1 MVSLGS
7 LVIYSQSALVR
18 ADNSISTGT
27 PDSASVQWSGLQEL
41 LENAESDAL
50 ILLDCCAAASSI
62 SATGSGVTE
71 VIAACGFETWAPGV
85 GEHSFTRSLIDE
97 LRYWSHGLTLSVAML
112 HNKVLS
118 RIKYWKPRFGMTGEH
133 EHRKTPIYIVIS
145 HEGNQRS
152 IGLIPL
158 ERNDPP
164 SVGRVDAFTQWLH
177 SGSSGFFVENGA
189 ESIADDSL
197 LESSQPSIDRV
208 WPDREFHHPKV
219 LISLSLEEDQ
229 SLHMDTWVDWIRS
242 VPALIRYTKVDGIFK
257 SSSTLLVLSIPVALW
272 DLLPK
277 DPAISFIGFV
287 NSSNLLC
294 NSLPPLDASHESI
307 KTKAETPKSTLIRS
321 PLLAMNARD
330 KVSFPFYRT
339 LSNFDFVPT
348 ILQNPF
354 LLTPNPFTEK
364 ESDDARIFLNQ
375 TLDGYNRRGRQGY
388 RQVGALF
395 LTWED
400 DYLQCGHTEVGRNC

>member
-1 MVSLGS
+1 M
-7 LVIYSQSALVR
+7 IYSQSALVR
-18 ADNSISTGT
+18 ANNSISTGT

-85 GEHSFTRSLIDE
+85 GKHSFTRSLIDE

-158 ERNDPP
+158 QRNGPP
-164 SVGRVDAFTQWLH
+164 SVGLIDASAQGLH
-177 SGSSGFFVENGA
+177 SGSSESFIEA
-189 ESIADDSL
+189 QSIADDSL
-197 LESSQPSIDRV
+197 LDSSQSSIDRV

-307 KTKAETPKSTLIRS
+307 KTKAETPNPST
-321 PLLAMNARD
+321 
-330 KVSFPFYRT
+330 KT
-339 LSNFDFVPT
+339 
-348 ILQNPF
+348 
-354 LLTPNPFTEK
+354 
-364 ESDDARIFLNQ
+364 ESDNARIFFNQ
-375 TLDGYNRRGRQGY
+375 TLDGYNWRGRQGY

-400 DYLQCGHTEVGRNC
+400 DNLQCKNTEVGRNC

>member
-1 MVSLGS
+1 M
-7 LVIYSQSALVR
+7 
-18 ADNSISTGT
+18 
-27 PDSASVQWSGLQEL
+27 QWSGLQESL
-41 LENAESDAL
+41 QNAESDAL

-71 VIAACGFETWAPGV
+71 VIAACGFETWAPAV

-97 LRYWSHGLTLSVAML
+97 LRYWGRGPTLSVAML

-133 EHRKTPIYIVIS
+133 EHRKTPIYIVLS
-145 HEGNQRS
+145 HKGSQRS

-158 ERNDPP
+158 QRDDPP
-164 SVGRVDAFTQWLH
+164 SVGRVDASTQGLH
-177 SGSSGFFVENGA
+177 SKSSESSIEA
-189 ESIADDSL
+189 QSIADDSPL
-197 LESSQPSIDRV
+197 DSSQSSIDRV

-229 SLHMDTWVDWIRS
+229 SLDKDAWVDWMRS
-242 VPALIRYTKVDGIFK
+242 VPALVKYTKVDGIFK

-294 NSLPPLDASHESI
+294 NSLPPLVGSHESI
-307 KTKAETPKSTLIRS
+307 KTKAETLSSTYTRS
-321 PLLAMNARD
+321 LLLAMDARD
-330 KVSFPFYRT
+330 KVSFPFYPT
-339 LSNFDFVPT
+339 LLNFDFVPT
-348 ILQNPF
+348 ILQEF
-354 LLTPNPFTEK
+354 SLLRPDSSTITERDDTPVV
-364 ESDDARIFLNQ
+364 INQ
-375 TLDGYNRRGRQGY
+375 TLDGYNQRGRRGY

-395 LTWED
+395 LTWKD
-400 DYLQCGHTEVGRNC
+400 DYLQCRNTEVGRFC

>member
-1 MVSLGS
+1 M
-7 LVIYSQSALVR
+7 IYSQSALVR
-18 ADNSISTGT
+18 SNNSISTGT

-50 ILLDCCAAASSI
+50 MLLDCCAAASSI

-97 LRYWSHGLTLSVAML
+97 LRYWSRGPTLSVAML

-133 EHRKTPIYIVIS
+133 EHRKKPIYVVLS

-158 ERNDPP
+158 QRNGPP
-164 SVGRVDAFTQWLH
+164 SVGRVDASSQGLH
-177 SGSSGFFVENGA
+177 SESSESFIETH
-189 ESIADDSL
+189 SIADDSPL
-197 LESSQPSIDRV
+197 GSSQSSIDRI

-229 SLHMDTWVDWIRS
+229 SLYMDAWVDWIRS
-242 VPALIRYTKVDGIFK
+242 VPALIKYTKVDGIFK
-257 SSSTLLVLSIPVALW
+257 SGSTLLVLSIPVALW

-294 NSLPPLDASHESI
+294 NSLPPLDASHESM
-307 KTKAETPKSTLIRS
+307 KTKAKTPNSTLIRS

-330 KVSFPFYRT
+330 KVSFTFYRT
-339 LSNFDFVPT
+339 LLNFDFVPT
-348 ILQNPF
+348 ILQNSY
-354 LLTPNPFTEK
+354 LLTPNPSTK
-364 ESDDARIFLNQ
+364 TESDDARIVFNQ
-375 TLDGYNRRGRQGY
+375 ALDGYNRRGRQGY
-388 RQVGALF
+388 RQVGALSF
-395 LTWED
+395 TWED
-400 DYLQCGHTEVGRNC
+400 DYLQCRDTEVGRYC

>member
-1 MVSLGS
+1 M
-7 LVIYSQSALVR
+7 YSQSASVR
-18 ADNSISTGT
+18 ANNTISTDA

-62 SATGSGVTE
+62 SATGSGVIE

-97 LRYWSHGLTLSVAML
+97 LRYWSHGPILSVAML

-133 EHRKTPIYIVIS
+133 EHRKTPIYIVLS
-145 HEGNQRS
+145 HERNQRS

-158 ERNDPP
+158 QRNGPP
-164 SVGRVDAFTQWLH
+164 SVGRVDTSTQGLH
-177 SGSSGFFVENGA
+177 SESSESSIEA
-189 ESIADDSL
+189 QSIADDSPL
-197 LESSQPSIDRV
+197 VSSQSSVDRV
-208 WPDREFHHPKV
+208 WPDREFHHPKI

-229 SLHMDTWVDWIRS
+229 CLYTEEWVDWMRS
-242 VPALIRYTKVDGIFK
+242 VPALVKYAKVDGVFR

-277 DPAISFIGFV
+277 NSAISFIGFV

-294 NSLPPLDASHESI
+294 NSLPPLVASHESI
-307 KTKAETPKSTLIRS
+307 KTRAEIPSSTITRS
-321 PLLAMNARD
+321 QLLAMNARD
-330 KVSFPFYRT
+330 KVSFPFDRT
-339 LSNFDFVPT
+339 EFRFCSNYIAEYQPVDTRP
-348 ILQNPF
+348 IHQ
-354 LLTPNPFTEK
+354 K
-364 ESDDARIFLNQ
+364 
-375 TLDGYNRRGRQGY
+375 GG
-388 RQVGALF
+388 
-395 LTWED
+395 
-400 DYLQCGHTEVGRNC
+400 

>member
-1 MVSLGS
+1 M
-7 LVIYSQSALVR
+7 ICSQSASVR
-18 ADNSISTGT
+18 ANNSISTGT

-41 LENAESDAL
+41 LEHAESDAL

-97 LRYWSHGLTLSVAML
+97 LRYWSRGPILSVAML

-118 RIKYWKPRFGMTGEH
+118 RIKYWKPRFGTTGEY
-133 EHRKTPIYIVIS
+133 EHRKTPIYVVLS
-145 HEGNQRS
+145 QEGNQRS

-158 ERNDPP
+158 QRSGPS
-164 SVGRVDAFTQWLH
+164 SVGRVDASTQGLH
-177 SGSSGFFVENGA
+177 SEPCESFIEA
-189 ESIADDSL
+189 HSIADDSPL
-197 LESSQPSIDRV
+197 DSSQSSIDRV
-208 WPDREFHHPKV
+208 WPDQEFHHPKV

-229 SLHMDTWVDWIRS
+229 SLYMDAWVDWMRS
-242 VPALIRYTKVDGIFK
+242 VPALIKYTKVDGIFK

-294 NSLPPLDASHESI
+294 NSLPPLDASHGSI
-307 KTKAETPKSTLIRS
+307 KTKAKTPNSTLIRS
-321 PLLAMNARD
+321 PLLSMNARNQ
-330 KVSFPFYRT
+330 VSFPFYRT
-339 LSNFDFVPT
+339 LLIS
-348 ILQNPF
+348 ILFQ
-354 LLTPNPFTEK
+354 L
-364 ESDDARIFLNQ
+364 
-375 TLDGYNRRGRQGY
+375 
-388 RQVGALF
+388 
-395 LTWED
+395 
-400 DYLQCGHTEVGRNC
+400 

>member
-1 MVSLGS
+1 M
-7 LVIYSQSALVR
+7 IYSQSALVR
-18 ADNSISTGT
+18 ANNSISTGT

-62 SATGSGVTE
+62 SASGSGVTE

-97 LRYWSHGLTLSVAML
+97 LRYWSHGPTLSVAML

-118 RIKYWKPRFGMTGEH
+118 KIKYWKPRFGMTGEH

-158 ERNDPP
+158 QRNGPP
-164 SVGRVDAFTQWLH
+164 SVGRVDASTQGLH
-177 SGSSGFFVENGA
+177 SESSESSIEA
-189 ESIADDSL
+189 QSIADDSL
-197 LESSQPSIDRV
+197 LDSSQSSIDRV

-229 SLHMDTWVDWIRS
+229 SLHMNTWVDWIRS

-294 NSLPPLDASHESI
+294 NSLPPLDASHKSI
-307 KTKAETPKSTLIRS
+307 KTEAETSNSTFIRS

-339 LSNFDFVPT
+339 LLKFDFVPT
-348 ILQNPF
+348 ILQNSY
-354 LLTPNPFTEK
+354 LLTPNPPTK
-364 ESDDARIFLNQ
+364 SESDGARIVFNQ

-395 LTWED
+395 LTCED
-400 DYLQCGHTEVGRNC
+400 DYLQHRYTEVGRHCSLCER

>member
-1 MVSLGS
+1 M
-7 LVIYSQSALVR
+7 INSQSALVR
-18 ADNSISTGT
+18 ANNSISTGT
-27 PDSASVQWSGLQEL
+27 PNSASVQWSGLQEL

-62 SATGSGVTE
+62 SATGSCVTE

-97 LRYWSHGLTLSVAML
+97 LRYWSRGPTLSVAML

-133 EHRKTPIYIVIS
+133 EHRKTPIYIVLS

-158 ERNDPP
+158 HRNGPL
-164 SVGRVDAFTQWLH
+164 SMGRVDTSTQGLH
-177 SGSSGFFVENGA
+177 SEPA
-189 ESIADDSL
+189 ESFIEAHSIADDSPL
-197 LESSQPSIDRV
+197 DSSQSSLDQV
-208 WPDREFHHPKV
+208 WPDPEFHHPKV

-229 SLHMDTWVDWIRS
+229 SLYLDAWVDWMRS
-242 VPALIRYTKVDGIFK
+242 VPALIKYTKVDGIFK
-257 SSSTLLVLSIPVALW
+257 SSSTLLMLSIPVALW
-272 DLLPK
+272 DLLPN

-307 KTKAETPKSTLIRS
+307 KTKAETPNSTPIKS

-330 KVSFPFYRT
+330 KVSFTFYRT
-339 LSNFDFVPT
+339 LLNFDFVPT
-348 ILQNPF
+348 ILQNSY
-354 LLTPNPFTEK
+354 LLPPNPSTK
-364 ESDDARIFLNQ
+364 TESDDARIVFNQ
-375 TLDGYNRRGRQGY
+375 TLDGYNRRGWQGY
-388 RQVGALF
+388 RQVGALL
-395 LTWED
+395 LTWRD
-400 DYLQCGHTEVGRNC
+400 DDLQWENTEVGRYC